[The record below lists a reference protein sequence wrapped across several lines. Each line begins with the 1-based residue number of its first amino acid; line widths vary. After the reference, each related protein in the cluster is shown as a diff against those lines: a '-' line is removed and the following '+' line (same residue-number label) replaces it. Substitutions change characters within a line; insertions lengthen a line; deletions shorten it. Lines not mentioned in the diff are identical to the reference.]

1 MKSEFVVIAV
11 VVSVL
16 AVAVL
21 LVLWLQKPDPL
32 AVAVVEGLAE
42 RQVAS
47 APPAVPPPAPLAV
60 QSPAPARPL
69 EPMSASLLFGFDRAE
84 LGTAEAAKLDRL
96 LAGLHAKAV
105 RVEAIG
111 HADRIG
117 PEAYNLRLS
126 QRRADAVKAYLV
138 KKEIDPGA
146 VRTSAKGEREPVS
159 GDACVDMGPQVRR
172 NVGLVECLQPD
183 RRVELTVLGAI

>member
-16 AVAVL
+16 AAAVL

-32 AVAVVEGLAE
+32 ADAVVEGLAE

-47 APPAVPPPAPLAV
+47 TPPPAAPLPV
-60 QSPAPARPL
+60 QSVESKLPP
-69 EPMSASLLFGFDRAE
+69 EPMSATLLFGFDRAE

-96 LAGLHAKAV
+96 LAGLRAKAV

-117 PEAYNLRLS
+117 AEAYNLRLS
-126 QRRADAVKAYLV
+126 QRRAEAVKAYLV

-146 VRTSAKGEREPVS
+146 VRTSAQGEREPVS

-172 NVGLVECLQPD
+172 NAGLVKCLQPD